1 MGSAIKIG
9 KELVPK
15 IISEAQE
22 LIKSGK
28 TKEAQKL
35 LEKKKTPVK
44 VGTKETEVVEGAE
57 TVTKITKKD
66 IKVKKPE
73 AISAEAADE
82 ALFQYTKG
90 SKIPPSVLKNLNIN
104 RIKTKDDI
112 LRLIEITA
120 KSIKGDRTRNVHK
133 HELTKRLATLL
144 NKNPEHLTR
153 TLLELKPGQTLNAEY
168 ILAARELL
176 LAGMT
181 KLDEMAIK
189 ITSKELKSTPEEILA
204 FRQHFALMGE
214 FQKILKGVQTE
225 TARALQQ
232 FRIPARTKKYASVDL
247 DDLNKQSLLVELGGT
262 DDIQAVATLYI
273 NAGNQQ
279 AKLKFAQEVGLKA
292 NFKKASDSIAEVFL
306 NVILSNPV
314 THVRNT
320 AGNWVTMGINNF
332 ERRIASRM
340 YGGKEAGGLAEYE
353 DIAKMYGKTMAAQEM
368 KKAIAEAFRTKGFS
382 KFFKEFDQNIASNFG
397 GTSKVELHG
406 KKLTAEHFNI
416 ENKTGATM
424 IDSVGQLL
432 TLGRVPTRLLTV
444 MDNWFKN
451 QEYRSELYSMAY
463 REALQMWREGWLKQN
478 NIAAY
483 MADRVVNPTKA
494 MQEAAYD
501 AAHYVTYQTKL
512 SKQPGN
518 KLAAFGNLIQKGK
531 NKSSYMSW
539 LANYYLP
546 FVQTPT
552 NIASFVTERTPI
564 LASLVSR
571 YSTEIAAGGARAQ
584 MAKTRLQL
592 GYMFY
597 LAGGTAGYFG
607 AASGSDIK
615 IPGAT
620 TGGKYELM
628 KGFGYQPNTLRI
640 PIGENESVQIN
651 LTGLDPLNMSIA
663 MAANSGQA
671 LNLALQ
677 SGLDPEEAAAHLFA
691 LTYGM
696 GEILSDSTFLMGVTN
711 LAKDTSNFSKFLAGD
726 RSNRAAQKWW
736 NKFSSA
742 FVPGLFKFAGKH
754 APTFEEGKVDWFNDD
769 FRKLPTE
776 WNEYMLRN
784 INEKNLEWDYDMYG
798 NRIEKFGFL
807 SFIKKTDVSRAVE
820 EVMPSIRPIKDNIE
834 YTFAKGMSVQV
845 PLESDE
851 LRFYKKNAGINFVNK
866 MRNEVFKNPLW
877 KPETEEII
885 KKKLITDALSKSRT
899 QARDML
905 MERGDY
911 KNKNYGFIK
920 DLQIR
925 ADEIKTKK
933 ILNEQ
938 GGKPIVEDTF
948 GILNNDNIDNNN

>member
-1 MGSAIKIG
+1 MVG
-9 KELVPK
+9 PK
-15 IISEAQE
+15 IAQE
-22 LIKSGK
+22 FVTKTIIPKVEEIIKSGK
-28 TKEAQKL
+28 TTAAQKL

-44 VGTKETEVVEGAE
+44 IGTKETEVVEGVE

-90 SKIPPSVLKNLNIN
+90 SKIPPNVLKNFNIN

-120 KSIKGDRTRNVHK
+120 QSIKGDRTRGVQT
-133 HELTKRLATLL
+133 HELTKRFATLL
-144 NKNPEHLTR
+144 NKNPENLQR

-176 LAGMT
+176 IAGMT

-189 ITSKELKSTPEEILA
+189 ITSSPTKVKPEEILA

-232 FRIPARTKKYASVDL
+232 FRIPARSKKYASVDL
-247 DDLNKQSLLVELGGT
+247 DELNKESLLIELGGA
-262 DDIQAVATLYI
+262 DDIQAVAKLYI
-273 NAGNQQ
+273 TAGNQQ
-279 AKLKFAQEVGLKA
+279 AKLKFAQDVGLKA

-306 NVILSNPV
+306 NVILSNPI

-332 ERRIASRM
+332 ERRVASRM
-340 YGGKEAGGLAEYE
+340 YGGKEATGLAEYE
-353 DIAKMYGKTMAAQEM
+353 DIVKMYGKTMAAQEM
-368 KKAIAEAFRTKGFS
+368 KKAIAEAFRTKGFA

-397 GTSKVELHG
+397 GTSKIELHG
-406 KKLTAEHFNI
+406 KKLTAENFSVG
-416 ENKTGATM
+416 NKFGATT
-424 IDSVGQLL
+424 IDSIGQLL
-432 TLGRVPTRLLTV
+432 TLGRVPTRFLTV

-451 QEYRSELYSMAY
+451 QEYRSELYATAY

-483 MADRVVNPTKA
+483 IADRVVNPTKA
-494 MQEAAYD
+494 MQEVAYD

-512 SKQPGN
+512 GKQPGN
-518 KLAAFGNLIQKGK
+518 KLASFGNLIQKGK
-531 NKSSYMSW
+531 TKSSYMSW

-571 YSTEIAAGGARAQ
+571 YSAEIAAGGARAQ

-597 LAGGTAGYFG
+597 MAAGTAGYFG
-607 AASGSDIK
+607 AASGTDIQ

-628 KGFGYQPNTLRI
+628 KGFGYQPNSLRL

-651 LTGLDPLNMSIA
+651 LTGLDPINLLIA
-663 MAANSGQA
+663 NAANSGQA
-671 LNLALQ
+671 LNLVLH
-677 SGLDPEEAAAHLFA
+677 SGGDPEALASHLFA
-691 LTYGM
+691 LTYGY
-696 GEILSDSTFLMGVTN
+696 GELLSNSTFLMGVTN
-711 LAKDTSNFSKFLAGD
+711 LAKDTSNLGKFLAGD
-726 RSNRAAQKWW
+726 RSNKGAQKWW

-742 FVPGLFKFAGKH
+742 FVPGLFKWVGKN
-754 APTFEEGKVDWFNDD
+754 APTFEEGKIDWLNDD
-769 FRKLPTE
+769 YRKIFIE
-776 WNEYMLRN
+776 WDEFMLRN
-784 INEKNLEWDYDMYG
+784 INEENLQWDYDMYG

-820 EVMPSIRPIKDNIE
+820 EVMPNIRPIKDNIQ
-834 YTFAKGMSVQV
+834 YTYANGMSVQI
-845 PLESDE
+845 PLKSDE
-851 LRFYKKNAGINFVNK
+851 LRFYKKNAGINFVNRMK
-866 MRNEVFKNPLW
+866 NEVFKNPLW
-877 KPETEEII
+877 KPETEEIV
-885 KKKLITDALSKSRT
+885 KKKLITKALSD
-899 QARDML
+899 ARSDAKDQL
-905 MERGDY
+905 LNE
-911 KNKNYGFIK
+911 KYGFLEN
-920 DLQIR
+920 LQIR
-925 ADEIKTKK
+925 GDEIKNKK
-933 ILNEQ
+933 ILSEQ
-938 GGKPIVEDTF
+938 GGKPLIEDNLGFVHPKATKHWS
-948 GILNNDNIDNNN
+948 NQ

>member
-1 MGSAIKIG
+1 MVG
-9 KELVPK
+9 PK
-15 IISEAQE
+15 IAQE
-22 LIKSGK
+22 FVTKTIIPKVEEIIKSGK
-28 TKEAQKL
+28 TTAAQKL

-44 VGTKETEVVEGAE
+44 IGTKETEVVEGVE

-90 SKIPPSVLKNLNIN
+90 SKIPPNVLKNFNIN

-120 KSIKGDRTRNVHK
+120 QSIKGDRTRGVQT
-133 HELTKRLATLL
+133 HELTKRFATLL
-144 NKNPEHLTR
+144 NKNPENLQR

-176 LAGMT
+176 IAGMT

-189 ITSKELKSTPEEILA
+189 ITSSPTKVKPEEILA

-232 FRIPARTKKYASVDL
+232 FRIPARSKKYASVDL
-247 DDLNKQSLLVELGGT
+247 DELNKESLLIELGGA
-262 DDIQAVATLYI
+262 DDIQAVAKLYI
-273 NAGNQQ
+273 TAGNQQ
-279 AKLKFAQEVGLKA
+279 AKLKFAQDVGLKA

-306 NVILSNPV
+306 NVILSNPI

-332 ERRIASRM
+332 ERRVASRM
-340 YGGKEAGGLAEYE
+340 YGGKEATGLAEYE
-353 DIAKMYGKTMAAQEM
+353 DIVKMYGKTMAAQEM
-368 KKAIAEAFRTKGFS
+368 KKAIAEAFRTKGFA

-397 GTSKVELHG
+397 GTSKIELHG
-406 KKLTAEHFNI
+406 KKLTAENFSVG
-416 ENKTGATM
+416 NKFGATT
-424 IDSVGQLL
+424 IDSIGQLL
-432 TLGRVPTRLLTV
+432 TLGRVPTRFLTV

-451 QEYRSELYSMAY
+451 QEYRSELYATAY

-483 MADRVVNPTKA
+483 IADRVVNPTKA
-494 MQEAAYD
+494 MQEVAYD

-512 SKQPGN
+512 GKQPGN
-518 KLAAFGNLIQKGK
+518 KLASFGNLIQKGK
-531 NKSSYMSW
+531 TKSSYMSW

-571 YSTEIAAGGARAQ
+571 YSAEIAAGGARAQ

-597 LAGGTAGYFG
+597 MAAGTAGYFG
-607 AASGSDIK
+607 AASGTDIQ

-628 KGFGYQPNTLRI
+628 KGFGYQPNSLRL

-651 LTGLDPLNMSIA
+651 LTGLDPINMLIA
-663 MAANSGQA
+663 NAANSGQA
-671 LNLALQ
+671 INLALQ
-677 SGLDPEEAAAHLFA
+677 SGADSEALASHLFA
-691 LTYGM
+691 LTYGY
-696 GEILSDSTFLMGVTN
+696 GELLSNSTFLMGVTN
-711 LAKDTSNFSKFLAGD
+711 LAKDTSNLGKFLAGD
-726 RSNRAAQKWW
+726 RSNKGAQKWW

-742 FVPGLFKFAGKH
+742 FVPGLFKWVGKN
-754 APTFEEGKVDWFNDD
+754 APTFEEGKIDWLNDD
-769 FRKLPTE
+769 YRKIFIE
-776 WNEYMLRN
+776 WDEFMLRN
-784 INEKNLEWDYDMYG
+784 INEENLEWDYDMYG

-820 EVMPSIRPIKDNIE
+820 EVMPNIRPIKDNIE
-834 YTFAKGMSVQV
+834 YTYANGMSVQI
-845 PLESDE
+845 PLKSDE
-851 LRFYKKNAGINFVNK
+851 LRFYKKNAGINFVNRMK
-866 MRNEVFKNPLW
+866 NEVFKNPLW
-877 KPETEEII
+877 KPETEEIV
-885 KKKLITDALSKSRT
+885 KKKLITKALSD
-899 QARDML
+899 ARSDAKDQL
-905 MERGDY
+905 LNE
-911 KNKNYGFIK
+911 KYGFLEN
-920 DLQIR
+920 LQIR
-925 ADEIKTKK
+925 GDEIKNKK
-933 ILNEQ
+933 ILSEQ
-938 GGKPIVEDTF
+938 GGKPLIEDNLGFVHPKATKHWS
-948 GILNNDNIDNNN
+948 NQ

>member
-1 MGSAIKIG
+1 MVS
-9 KELVPK
+9 PK
-15 IISEAQE
+15 IAQE
-22 LIKSGK
+22 FVTKTIIPKVEEIIKSGK
-28 TKEAQKL
+28 TTAVQKL

-44 VGTKETEVVEGAE
+44 IGTKETEVVEGVE

-90 SKIPPSVLKNLNIN
+90 SKIPPNVLKNFNIN

-144 NKNPEHLTR
+144 NKNPENLQR

-176 LAGMT
+176 IAGMT

-189 ITSKELKSTPEEILA
+189 ITSAPTKVKPEEILA

-232 FRIPARTKKYASVDL
+232 FRIPARSKKYASVDL
-247 DDLNKQSLLVELGGT
+247 DELNKESLLIELGGA
-262 DDIQAVATLYI
+262 DDIQAVAKLYI
-273 NAGNQQ
+273 TAGNQQ
-279 AKLKFAQEVGLKA
+279 AKLKFAQDVGLKA

-306 NVILSNPV
+306 NVILSNPI

-332 ERRIASRM
+332 ERRVASKLH
-340 YGGKEAGGLAEYE
+340 GGKDAAGLAEYE
-353 DIAKMYGKTMAAQEM
+353 DIVKMYGKTMAAQEM
-368 KKAIAEAFRTKGFS
+368 KKAIAEAFRTKGFA

-397 GTSKVELHG
+397 GTSKIELHG
-406 KKLTAEHFNI
+406 RKLTAENFSVG
-416 ENKTGATM
+416 NKFGATT
-424 IDSVGQLL
+424 IDSIGQLL
-432 TLGRVPTRLLTV
+432 TLGRVPTRFLTV

-451 QEYRSELYSMAY
+451 QEYRSELYAMAY
-463 REALQMWREGWLKQN
+463 REALQMYKEGWLKQN

-483 MADRVVNPTKA
+483 IADRVVNPTKA
-494 MQEAAYD
+494 IQKTAYD

-512 SKQPGN
+512 SNQPGN
-518 KLAAFGNLIQKGK
+518 KLAQFGNIIQKGK
-531 NKSSYMSW
+531 NKASYMSW
-539 LANYYLP
+539 LSNYYLP

-571 YSTEIAAGGARAQ
+571 YSAEIAAGGARAQ

-597 LAGGTAGYFG
+597 MAMGTAGYFG
-607 AASGSDIK
+607 AASGTDIN

-628 KGFGYQPNTLRI
+628 KGFGYQPNSLRI
-640 PIGENESVQIN
+640 PIGEDDSVQIN
-651 LTGLDPLNMSIA
+651 LTGLDPFNLLIA
-663 MAANSGQA
+663 NAANTGQA
-671 LNLALQ
+671 INLALQ
-677 SGLDPEEAAAHLFA
+677 SGADPHAQAAHLFA
-691 LTYGM
+691 LTYGY
-696 GEILSDSTFLMGVTN
+696 GELLSNSTFLMGVTN
-711 LAKDTSNFSKFLAGD
+711 LAKDTSNFTKFLAGD
-726 RSNRAAQKWW
+726 RTNKGAQKWW

-742 FVPGLFKFAGKH
+742 FVPGLFKWVGKN
-754 APTFEEGKVDWFNDD
+754 APTFEEGKIDWLNDD
-769 FRKLPTE
+769 YRKIFLE
-776 WNEYMLRN
+776 WDEFMLRN
-784 INEKNLEWDYDMYG
+784 INEENLQWDYDMYG

-820 EVMPSIRPIKDNIE
+820 EVMPNIRPIKDNIE
-834 YTFAKGMSVQV
+834 YTYANGMSVQI
-845 PLESDE
+845 PLKSDE
-851 LRFYKKNAGINFVNK
+851 LRFYKKNAGINFVNRMK
-866 MRNEVFKNPLW
+866 NEVFKNPLW
-877 KPETEEII
+877 KPETEEIV
-885 KKKLITDALSKSRT
+885 KKKLITKALSD
-899 QARDML
+899 ARSDAKDQL
-905 MERGDY
+905 LTE
-911 KNKNYGFIK
+911 KYGFLEN
-920 DLQIR
+920 LQIR
-925 ADEIKTKK
+925 GDEIKNKK
-933 ILNEQ
+933 ILSEQ
-938 GGKPIVEDTF
+938 GGKPLIEDNLGFVHPKATKHWS
-948 GILNNDNIDNNN
+948 NQ